1 MKAGWGRFRA
11 RFQENII
18 VHVLEWVFPLGV
30 RFILE
35 QVQWGKVHSRTRFPG
50 GILTILREG
59 LAQHSKGISSISSS
73 TWSQNSSNSLSSQT
87 DFRLQSSSGSS
98 RSTPFSWAVNQV
110 NPPPPF
116 PAPTL
121 TLHYHYRGFRTC
133 LTYPWRKPEIYP
145 PPSDDVV
152 CYYSFCAS
160 WIPDSEPVFLWEIHS
175 RRYTFFPTFSWLLT
189 QWALHCII
197 SVQY

>member
-1 MKAGWGRFRA
+1 MKAGWGCFRA

-110 NPPPPF
+110 NPPPPRS
-116 PAPTL
+116 
-121 TLHYHYRGFRTC
+121 LHQ
-133 LTYPWRKPEIYP
+133 
-145 PPSDDVV
+145 
-152 CYYSFCAS
+152 
-160 WIPDSEPVFLWEIHS
+160 LW
-175 RRYTFFPTFSWLLT
+175 
-189 QWALHCII
+189 HCII
-197 SVQY
+197 IIGDFEHAWLIHGENLKFILLHQMM